1 MQPILLGS
9 LTQPSV
15 VDLRR
20 ESTSLFLMNLR
31 ARRCS
36 SSVPLRL
43 RIISVTQTSMSCQNT
58 PKGKSSFK
66 FSYSGSDIT
75 AVVKEALMMPVRQ
88 CQRAKQFK
96 RTPSGGYI
104 PCAPSDPHAEK
115 MTLMDIPNPSLARV
129 PDVSKVRNR

>member
-43 RIISVTQTSMSCQNT
+43 RIISVTQTSMSCQST
-58 PKGKSSFK
+58 PKGITNFK

-129 PDVSKVRNR
+129 PDVSKVRNG